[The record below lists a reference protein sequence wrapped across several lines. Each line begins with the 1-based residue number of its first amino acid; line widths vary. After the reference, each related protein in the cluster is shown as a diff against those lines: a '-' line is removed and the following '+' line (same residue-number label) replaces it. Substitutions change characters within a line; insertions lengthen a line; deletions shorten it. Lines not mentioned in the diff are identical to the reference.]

1 MSARHHTPAKRAAA
15 IADYQ
20 TSGDSMKAVAER
32 HGISRSCLHA
42 WVHGTPHNTTRDREW
57 TDADLAYVGG
67 WHNDRGVMRPLYP
80 ERRSA

>member
-1 MSARHHTPAKRAAA
+1 MSARHHTPATRAAA
-15 IADYQ
+15 ITDYK

-42 WVHGTPHNTTRDREW
+42 WIHGTPHNSTRDREW
-57 TDADLAYVGG
+57 TDADLAYRGG
-67 WHNDRGVMRPLYP
+67 WMPVGLIQRPLLP